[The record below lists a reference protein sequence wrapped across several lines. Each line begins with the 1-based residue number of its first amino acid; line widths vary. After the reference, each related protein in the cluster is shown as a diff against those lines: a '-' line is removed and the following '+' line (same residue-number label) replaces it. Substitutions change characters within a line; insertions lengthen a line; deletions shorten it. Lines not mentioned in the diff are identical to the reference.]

1 VYPAWLLED
10 LILGVPKEFNT
21 KGEGKMT
28 VRRMLIP
35 VLLLYAFFTFAC
47 VYVVLPEGLEVAD
60 LVEGSEFR
68 VWNAVVTNV
77 GKSEAGDLH
86 VDITIRNDTG
96 DWSTMQAVEDKPAVL
111 TTGDG
116 KTTNCETV
124 LVGTGG
130 HRLAPGF
137 QMRGYTVLNAGEPET
152 QLLYVECQGAT
163 ADAGSKLLIDYVS
176 FSGDLYDYEAEA
188 NKAEGVLELN
198 LDEVV
203 TDLVYPVAVPVDGL
217 IQETGINITALSDN
231 VVNLL
236 DVQRT
241 DTGLQFNWQN
251 FNPTK
256 FPLKTHI
263 GTPPV
268 IGSDGIIYGIFESL
282 DIVPIPLT
290 PANEKME
297 WSTEVAVPQ
306 DVKGLYILL
315 GVESKSPRNYSFY
328 VLDIS
333 DK

>member
-1 VYPAWLLED
+1 MF
-10 LILGVPKEFNT
+10 LGLSLKDIALVASMEFII
-21 KGEGKMT
+21 KGEGKMN

-35 VLLLYAFFTFAC
+35 VLLIYTFFTFAC
-47 VYVVLPEGLEVAD
+47 VYVVLPEGLEVTD
-60 LVEGSEFR
+60 LVEGSEFKI
-68 VWNAVVTNV
+68 WNAVVTSV
-77 GKSEAGDLH
+77 DKSATGDLH
-86 VDITIRNDTG
+86 VDIAIRNDTG
-96 DWSTMQAVEDKPAVL
+96 EWSTMQAVEDKPAVF
-111 TTGDG
+111 TSGDG
-116 KTTNCETV
+116 KTVNCDTV
-124 LVGTGG
+124 FVGTGG

-137 QMRGYTVLNAGEPET
+137 QMRGYTDLKDGNPET
-152 QLLYVECQGAT
+152 QLLYVECKGAT
-163 ADAGSKLLIDYVS
+163 AEAGSKLSIDYVS
-176 FSGDLYDYEAEA
+176 FNGDLYDYEPEA

-203 TDLVYPVAVPVDGL
+203 TDLTYPVAVPVDGL
-217 IQETGINITALSDN
+217 IQDPAINITALSDN

-241 DTGLQFNWQN
+241 DTGFQFNWQN

-268 IGSDGIIYGIFESL
+268 IGSDGIIYGVYESL
-282 DIVPIPLT
+282 DIVSIPIT
-290 PANEKME
+290 PPSEKME

-306 DVKGLYILL
+306 DVKGVYILL